1 MQAMKKLSIGVI
13 MGTRSVER
21 EVSFNSGRTICDYLD
36 TTRYTP
42 VPIFITETNDLYILP
57 WRFLHRGKISD
68 FEHRLAEEATRI
80 SWDTLRLHV
89 DFVYPAV
96 HGRWGE
102 DGALQGML
110 EMLKIPYFGS
120 KVFASALGMDKQ
132 IQKTFLANAGI
143 QTARGISLSGTE
155 IDSYSNSSLEHLLN
169 EHAITAPYIVKP
181 RSEGSSF
188 GVSRIELAKD
198 LIESAKKA
206 ATVTPGIIQD
216 VLIEEYISGMEF
228 SCIVIEC
235 KNSFIALEPTE
246 ITRHENGI
254 FDYEQKYM
262 PGAARKY
269 TPARCS
275 QSAREEIKRSAIAA
289 MKALGFSRLGR
300 IDGILKKDGSIV
312 IIDPNSFSGM
322 SPASFAFFQAAEHG
336 MSHTEFVNNLIEEEL
351 NAYGIAVPREKGS
364 EKSAFKNRVGVIL
377 GGRSNERE
385 ISLESGRNVVYKLSP
400 HAYEVTPLFL
410 SSQGEL
416 FHIPHRLL
424 VKNSTRVIEELLD
437 ASFHIAWSD
446 LPKKFDFIFL
456 ALHGGEGENGT
467 IQGTLEMLGMP
478 YNGSGILASGLCMNK
493 WKTNSYLKAHGID
506 VPDHILIE
514 NSNSP
519 ELVSF
524 VEKNGFPL
532 IVKPHDDG
540 CSVGVYKVF
549 SPDELI
555 VACNA
560 IFSLGKKYAFIEEY
574 IDGMELTV
582 GVLGNNTPKALPPTH
597 AVSQAGILSITEK
610 FLPGAGENQTPAP
623 LEQAAIEFVQK
634 TIERVFKITG
644 CAGYARIDCFYQR
657 ADQNRFHRE
666 RLVILEINTLPA
678 LTPATCLFHQ
688 AAEVG
693 MNPRELL
700 DEIIRLGFERFMSN
714 NHVLHQQVPN
724 MVQIS

>member
-68 FEHRLAEEATRI
+68 FEHRLAEEATHI

-120 KVFASALGMDKQ
+120 KVLASALGMDKQ
-132 IQKTFLANAGI
+132 IQKTFLAESGI
-143 QTARGISLSGTE
+143 QTPAGICVTGAETAGLSNESL
-155 IDSYSNSSLEHLLN
+155 IQLLEKRS
-169 EHAITAPYIVKP
+169 ISAPYIVKP

-188 GVSRIELAKD
+188 GVSRV
-198 LIESAKKA
+198 ESAENLIDAVQRA
-206 ATVTPGIIQD
+206 ASITPGIIQD
-216 VLIEEYISGMEF
+216 VLIEECIPGMEF
-228 SCIVIEC
+228 SCIVIED
-235 KNSFIALEPTE
+235 STGHVALEPTE
-246 ITRHENGI
+246 IARPDNVI

-262 PGAARKY
+262 PGAALKY
-269 TPARCS
+269 TPARCTKIAHES
-275 QSAREEIKRSAIAA
+275 IKKAAIAT
-289 MKALGFSRLGR
+289 MKALGFSGLGR
-300 IDGILKKDGSIV
+300 IDGVLKNDGSVV

-336 MSHTEFVNNLIEEEL
+336 MSHTQFVNHLIEHALSE
-351 NAYGIAVPREKGS
+351 YGMIAPEQALS
-364 EKSAFKNRVGVIL
+364 EKSILKTRVGVML
-377 GGRSNERE
+377 GGSSNERE

-400 HAYEVTPLFL
+400 HTYDVTPLFL

-437 ASFHIAWSD
+437 PSMRVLWSD

-456 ALHGGEGENGT
+456 GLHGGEGENGT

-478 YNGSGILASGLCMNK
+478 YNGSGILASALCMDK
-493 WKTNSYLKAHGID
+493 WKTNSYLRANGID
-506 VPDHILIE
+506 IPDHILVTDPHNE
-514 NSNSP
+514 
-519 ELVSF
+519 ELVAF

-549 SPDELI
+549 SPTELTE
-555 VACNA
+555 ACTEV
-560 IFSLGKKYAFIEEY
+560 FKLGKKYALVEEY

-582 GVLGNNTPKALPPTH
+582 GVLGNNTPKALPPTYTV
-597 AVSQAGILSITEK
+597 AQAGVLSLTEK

-623 LEQAAIEFVQK
+623 LDSAAIAFVQH
-634 TIERVFKITG
+634 TIERVFSTIG
-644 CAGYARIDCFYQR
+644 CSGYARIDCFYQR
-657 ADQNRFHRE
+657 PDQNKHMRE

-693 MNPRELL
+693 VNPRELL
-700 DEIIRLGFERFMSN
+700 DSIIRLGFERHASDP
-714 NHVLHQQVPN
+714 LITHQADIGQV
-724 MVQIS
+724 QRS